1 MLFCRFRSPLI
12 CGCASVSFKN
22 TTLDY
27 YLFSWLFSIQR
38 EDDEQQSH
46 LYLARNHSAKAKESS
61 LRRKVV
67 CASFRVIFR
76 VPARKRV
83 ELKEMKWTILEPS
96 SDEDWTT
103 GEVPKPRS
111 HHASIALN
119 TNINASGTKKVLIC
133 GGVCAKTNQLL
144 KDCWTLDVIEKRW
157 QRIGDLPRGAA
168 WGHLIRYHGLI
179 VHVGGV
185 SSSGSEE
192 NVLSASSSFFSSF
205 FSSAAAL
212 GSYESLTSSMREPEK
227 VKV

>member
-1 MLFCRFRSPLI
+1 MGKL
-12 CGCASVSFKN
+12 
-22 TTLDY
+22 
-27 YLFSWLFSIQR
+27 W
-38 EDDEQQSH
+38 
-46 LYLARNHSAKAKESS
+46 
-61 LRRKVV
+61 
-67 CASFRVIFR
+67 
-76 VPARKRV
+76 
-83 ELKEMKWTILEPS
+83 KWTILDPS

-119 TNINASGTKKVLIC
+119 ANSTGTKKVLIC

-144 KDCWTLDVIEKRW
+144 KDCWTLDVIGKRW

-205 FSSAAAL
+205 FSSSAAAAL
-212 GSYESLTSSMREPEK
+212 GSYESLTSSTTVPRRTTRIVFRRRWNRTHRGGK
-227 VKV
+227 RGNRSRRTHASD

>member
-1 MLFCRFRSPLI
+1 MFHLRTQRSIII
-12 CGCASVSFKN
+12 CSRG
-22 TTLDY
+22 
-27 YLFSWLFSIQR
+27 FSIRR
-38 EDDEQQSH
+38 EDNEQS
-46 LYLARNHSAKAKESS
+46 LTFTARNHAKAKESS

-119 TNINASGTKKVLIC
+119 TNNNATGTKKVLIC

-185 SSSGSEE
+185 RSSGSGE
-192 NVLSASSSFFSSF
+192 NVWAASSAFF
-205 FSSAAAL
+205 
-212 GSYESLTSSMREPEK
+212 
-227 VKV
+227 